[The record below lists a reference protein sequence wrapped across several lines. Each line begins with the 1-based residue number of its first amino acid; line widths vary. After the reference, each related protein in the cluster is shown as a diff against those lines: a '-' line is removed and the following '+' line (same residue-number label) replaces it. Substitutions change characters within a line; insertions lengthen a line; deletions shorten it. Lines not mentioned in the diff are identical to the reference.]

1 MKREKRIP
9 MRCRKHGTKYDGWD
23 EQCPQCLADVSA
35 FEYVIKR
42 LTCQLC
48 GEIKASVTLYAGGPI
63 GQMCDDCHEIIGKWE
78 DAKKAYDAY
87 MKERRFET
95 DSQIFFRSTFDN
107 DPVQY
112 IWG

>member
-1 MKREKRIP
+1 
-9 MRCRKHGTKYDGWD
+9 
-23 EQCPQCLADVSA
+23 
-35 FEYVIKR
+35 
-42 LTCQLC
+42 
-48 GEIKASVTLYAGGPI
+48 
-63 GQMCDDCHEIIGKWE
+63 MCDDCNEIIGKWE

-95 DSQIFFRSTFDN
+95 ASQIFFRSTFDN